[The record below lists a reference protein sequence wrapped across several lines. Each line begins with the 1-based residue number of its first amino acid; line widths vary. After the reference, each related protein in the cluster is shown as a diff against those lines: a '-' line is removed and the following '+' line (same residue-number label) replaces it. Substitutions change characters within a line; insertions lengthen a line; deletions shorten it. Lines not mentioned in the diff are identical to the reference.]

1 MGSPIHARHLPGKEP
16 DSSPRLRIAERWHG
30 AGAPSW
36 HRGISIIS
44 RLQEKPPP
52 PPPAHTH
59 AFPQPP
65 SSGCQVWAG
74 RKQLSSF
81 QRCNPCAHSM
91 SKEEGAG
98 SSACCQH
105 LPAPSPSSHL
115 SRFTAVPATSG
126 SRAWPFA
133 QRSQKEEVPSLKS
146 KPRQTIFIL
155 PFGGNLEGWFVKPA
169 SAPCFPL
176 DDWLVPAPK
185 GRGNLSPP
193 SRSSAEA
200 MGA

>member
-1 MGSPIHARHLPGKEP
+1 MHGICQERSLTALHVSASLSDGTVLGPHPGTGAFLSSPICRK
-16 DSSPRLRIAERWHG
+16 S
-30 AGAPSW
+30 
-36 HRGISIIS
+36 
-44 RLQEKPPP
+44 PP